1 MSQTFQYRAREAGGS
16 LRSGVL
22 AGASAGAVA
31 RELASMGLV
40 PVEVRPAASAA
51 ATASSVAAP
60 RAGASAPAAQAGPTD
75 GDINLEDLPVI
86 GPWIERMR
94 RPSEKRLQQSL
105 GLVLR
110 ELASL
115 LRAGVPLMRALK
127 LAADSSADSHVCEA
141 LQRIYRD
148 LDNGHTLVAAAE
160 REHRLSGILSDYDV
174 AMLQV
179 GEQTGRLPETFADL
193 YRHREFVAETQEQVG
208 AALRY
213 PAFVILTCVLALV
226 VVNIFVIPS
235 FAKVFAAA
243 RAELPMLTQF
253 LLAMSNAMLSSWHV
267 MLLGAAA
274 AAFGWARLLR
284 NPAGRLWWDRTK
296 LRLPIVGPILQG
308 IVLSRLTG
316 SLASSISAGLTIT
329 DALAVTGRTL
339 GNTHYEEKV
348 AGMCAD
354 LARGMSIT
362 AAARA
367 MGILPP
373 TLMQLFSLGE
383 ESGSLEE
390 LMREISL
397 HYRAEVDHSVK
408 RLSATIEPLMIWF
421 LGMGVLVL
429 ALGVFMPMWDLGKA
443 SLK

>member
-1 MSQTFQYRAREAGGS
+1 MSQTFTYRARESGGQ

-22 AGASAGAVA
+22 VGTTASAVA
-31 RELASMGLV
+31 RDLAGMGLV
-40 PVEVRPAASAA
+40 PLEVKPAGAA
-51 ATASSVAAP
+51 ATQRPGTTTVPGAAE
-60 RAGASAPAAQAGPTD
+60 AQAGSASQALQ
-75 GDINLEDLPVI
+75 GLPVI
-86 GPWIERMR
+86 GPWLQRLS
-94 RPSEKRLQQSL
+94 RPREKRLQQGL

-127 LAADSSADSHVCEA
+127 LAADSSADAPVREG

-148 LDNGHTLVAAAE
+148 LDNGHTLVVAAE
-160 REHRLSGILSDYDV
+160 REHRFSGLLSDYDV

-179 GEQTGRLPETFADL
+179 GERTGRLPETFADL
-193 YRHREFVAETQEQVG
+193 HRHREFVAVTQEQV
-208 AALRY
+208 ASALRY
-213 PAFVILTCVLALV
+213 PAFVIVTCLLALV
-226 VVNIFVIPS
+226 IVNLFVIPS
-235 FAKVFAAA
+235 FAKVFAQA
-243 RAELPMLTQF
+243 RAELPLLTQVLLSSSQF
-253 LLAMSNAMLSSWHV
+253 MVSSWPWLLAA
-267 MLLGAAA
+267 GAGAVLA
-274 AAFGWARLLR
+274 WTRFVGT
-284 NPAGRLWWDRTK
+284 PAGRLWWDRNK

-308 IVLSRLTG
+308 IVLARLTG

-339 GNTHYEEKV
+339 GNLHFEDKV
-348 AGMCAD
+348 NGMCHD
-354 LARGMSIT
+354 LARGNSIT

-367 MGILPP
+367 MGVLPP
-373 TLMQLFSLGE
+373 TLMQLFALGE

-397 HYRAEVDHSVK
+397 HYRAEVDHNVK
-408 RLSATIEPLMIWF
+408 RLASTIEPVMVWI

-429 ALGVFMPMWDLGKA
+429 ALGIFMPMWDLGKA